1 MTFTYEEEENNT
13 LPFLDVLV
21 TRTDNQFSTSLY
33 RKPTFSGLY
42 TNFYSFISEKYK
54 TGLIFSL
61 LFRIFSFTTNWNA
74 FHEEVKSLKEI
85 FRKNAYPEHF
95 IDKCIKLFLQKKICG
110 TTPKADEK
118 REINISLPFMGRYSN
133 LLKKKMTQLSSKLLV
148 NTKVNIVWNSP
159 RKLRSLFTFKDKL
172 PMRLRSKILYRFTC
186 NGCNSIYIGKTK
198 RHFVVRANEHL
209 GLSLRTGKKY
219 TYNPNNGNNSII
231 LDHLHQSEECNGNLD
246 NFEIIGKANNDY
258 FLRIKESLLIKKFKP
273 LLNSKDK
280 SIPLYLF

>member
-1 MTFTYEEEENNT
+1 M
-13 LPFLDVLV
+13 
-21 TRTDNQFSTSLY
+21 
-33 RKPTFSGLY
+33 KG
-42 TNFYSFISEKYK
+42 
-54 TGLIFSL
+54 
-61 LFRIFSFTTNWNA
+61 
-74 FHEEVKSLKEI
+74 I
-85 FRKNAYPEHF
+85 FRKNSYPEHF
-95 IDKCIKLFLQKKICG
+95 IDKCIKTFLERKLDPKNSQK
-110 TTPKADEK
+110 DEK
-118 REINISLPFMGRYSN
+118 QELNISLPFMGKYSN
-133 LLKKKMTQLSSKLLV
+133 GVKKKLARLASEFLV
-148 NTKVNIVWNSP
+148 NTKVNIIWNSP
-159 RKLRSLFTFKDKL
+159 RKLRNLFSFKDKL